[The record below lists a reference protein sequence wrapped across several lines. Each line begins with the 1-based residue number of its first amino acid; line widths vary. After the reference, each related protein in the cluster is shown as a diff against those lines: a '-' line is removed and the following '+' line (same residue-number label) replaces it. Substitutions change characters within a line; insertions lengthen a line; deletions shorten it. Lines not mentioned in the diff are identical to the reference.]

1 MKRIRISFEYQCC
14 PVWVYDEA
22 GYLLYNGLP
31 DEMQA
36 DKVLAALCADLQYTY
51 DALFVDDGK
60 VFEYLGFTSE
70 DQQLHFEKQVAVLW
84 DRVTAACGDRY
95 RIDA

>member
-31 DEMQA
+31 DEMQDDEA
-36 DKVLAALCADLQYTY
+36 LAALCNELQ
-51 DALFVDDGK
+51 
-60 VFEYLGFTSE
+60 
-70 DQQLHFEKQVAVLW
+70 
-84 DRVTAACGDRY
+84 VT
-95 RIDA
+95 